1 MGGLTY
7 EEYCLINCFDGGSKD
22 EVIADIENKL
32 LYLDDEMK
40 VFTQKTLQKI
50 KGMTNVDFN
59 KLFK

>member
-1 MGGLTY
+1 MNGLTY
-7 EEYCLINCFDGGSKD
+7 EEYCLINCFDGTSKD

-40 VFTQKTLQKI
+40 ALAQKTLKKI
-50 KGMTNVDFN
+50 KDMTSKDFD

>member
-7 EEYCLINCFDGGSKD
+7 EEYCLINCFDGSSKD
-22 EVIADIENKL
+22 EVISDIENKL

-40 VFTQKTLQKI
+40 ALAKRTLQKI